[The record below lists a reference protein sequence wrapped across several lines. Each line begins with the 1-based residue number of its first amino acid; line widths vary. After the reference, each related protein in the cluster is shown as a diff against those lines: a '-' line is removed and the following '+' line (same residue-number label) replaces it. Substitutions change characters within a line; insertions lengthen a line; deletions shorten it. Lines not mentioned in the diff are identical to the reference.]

1 MLILAIAAGV
11 WLGIMFA
18 AGTFIFL
25 SAVGD
30 AYRKAQRT
38 RQPFWRMLIGA

>member
-1 MLILAIAAGV
+1 MLILAIALGV

-18 AGTFIFL
+18 AGTFIL
-25 SAVGD
+25 ITTIAD